1 MDNQQY
7 LAQVV
12 AELSKPL
19 EFKWKLQSYT
29 KKKDKALCVAYID
42 SRTVTKRLNEVAVY
56 GWHREHFSIGADT
69 YCRLGLVMP
78 DNTIQWRSDV
88 GESDNATEKAKT
100 SSSDSYK
107 RAAINFGL
115 GLFLYDMDIIT
126 LPVVQDGNY
135 YNIVKP
141 DGSKVYDLTKYIN
154 EEYKKSSVTTPQA
167 TPKVTPTKTEVK
179 KEQNT
184 LNNKPNTVNSPIN
197 GNSQATSALQ
207 PSKEFTDDAA
217 KDTALGLFKKLD
229 QPKLLKHLIA
239 VEKLKY
245 TDLSSF
251 IKGETIEK
259 IREIYTRALAIK

>member
-1 MDNQQY
+1 MVKKMGKNTINLQYKTIMENKDY

-12 AELSKPL
+12 NELSKPL
-19 EFKWKLQSYT
+19 PFKWKLQSYT

-56 GWHREHFSIGADT
+56 GWHREHFSIGVDT

-126 LPVVQDGNY
+126 LPVVQEGTF

-141 DGSKVYDLTKYIN
+141 DGSKVYDLTTYIN
-154 EEYKKSSVTTPQA
+154 EEYKKKPTATPQA
-167 TPKVTPTKTEVK
+167 TPKVTPTVKTEP
-179 KEQNT
+179 T
-184 LNNKPNTVNSPIN
+184 
-197 GNSQATSALQ
+197 GALQ
-207 PSKEFTDDAA
+207 PSTQFEDNSKT
-217 KDTALGLFKKLD
+217 KALELFKELD
-229 QPKLLKHLIA
+229 QAKVIKHLI
-239 VEKLKY
+239 
-245 TDLSSF
+245 S
-251 IKGETIEK
+251 IEK
-259 IREIYTRALAIK
+259 IRKYTTSEEFVRGENIEKVREVYGKLVNK